1 MSRSNSHFFT
11 PVYSSTVFEEIV
23 VVVLVLSPTCVY
35 VAVVL
40 IVLHALHEVTLR
52 LTATQTITA
61 NANKSLFIFLV
72 VLVDKIDDLVSTEGG
87 D

>member
-1 MSRSNSHFFT
+1 M
-11 PVYSSTVFEEIV
+11 V
-23 VVVLVLSPTCVY
+23 VVVFVLSPTCVY
-35 VAVVL
+35 VAVVE

-61 NANKSLFIFLV
+61 NANKSLFIFLI